1 MPTVFRRLES
11 YLCETAQGILCL
23 QSDETSGRRMRTVDS
38 PTELPSGLFVFFL
51 PLPLLNAGA
60 TTLDQDDQHKNKK
73 SAGSNS
79 DNCRR
84 VHCDS
89 PFRVFGSILSHG
101 AEFAGST
108 GSSMNNELLNLRAP
122 ALNQNDQHE
131 NKEHAGS
138 NSDNCRSVHRVTPFP
153 CLDPFLSHGAK

>member
-1 MPTVFRRLES
+1 
-11 YLCETAQGILCL
+11 
-23 QSDETSGRRMRTVDS
+23 MRTVDS

-79 DNCRR
+79 DNCR
-84 VHCDS
+84 
-89 PFRVFGSILSHG
+89 
-101 AEFAGST
+101 
-108 GSSMNNELLNLRAP
+108 
-122 ALNQNDQHE
+122 
-131 NKEHAGS
+131 
-138 NSDNCRSVHRVTPFP
+138 SVHRVTPFP